1 MRWISWSFPL
11 VLTVVLIEAISVPM
25 EVFELLQFFACM
37 HFLGKIALY
46 FHWKRYGRSRPSPF
60 PRDWSHRT
68 NQLILLA
75 YYLHQTKIGHLNR
88 RFCGLFSC

>member
-1 MRWISWSFPL
+1 LRWISWSFPL

-25 EVFELLQFFACM
+25 EVFEPLQLFACM
-37 HFLGKIALY
+37 HFRGKIALY
-46 FHWKRYGRSRPSPF
+46 SHWKRYGRSRPSPF

-68 NQLILLA
+68 NHLILLA
-75 YYLHQTKIGHLNR
+75 YYLHQTKIGQLNR